1 MKKATNI
8 VAVLMAILLTL
19 TLFIPTISW
28 IAPYV
33 IGAGFTCGLLIYA
46 VCAIRDRL

>member
-1 MKKATNI
+1 MKKATDV

-19 TLFIPTISW
+19 SLFIPTISW

-33 IGAGFTCGLLIYA
+33 IGAGFTYGLLACA
-46 VCAIRDRL
+46 VCAIRGRR